1 MGNIDLKGV
10 GYGLFSVAA
19 WSTNYLVG
27 RALGT
32 AGVDPLGLTLVRFAI
47 ATPVLF
53 LMAGLPRYKG
63 QLKDLA
69 VSGLLGVALFN
80 ALLYSSL
87 HFIDAATAS
96 LFVVFSSPIT
106 YMVGV
111 ALRAERASPVRSL
124 GVALS
129 VLGAYLILAPR
140 GSGEAL
146 GALMALGSAI
156 SWSLYTLRV
165 GRLYRRYSPVEAMAW
180 SSLLGTAAMALA
192 LPISNLAIPLQ
203 FAPLVVYIALVP
215 GALAYASWNSAVK
228 SMGPSAAYMLPL
240 LPAITS
246 ALSWIVLKEP
256 LTSLQ
261 MAGMALAVAGV
272 YLANAVRN
280 KR

>member
-1 MGNIDLKGV
+1 MARRTDLKGV
-10 GYGLFSVAA
+10 GYSLFSVVA

-32 AGVDPLGLTLVRFAI
+32 AGVDPLGLTFIRFAI
-47 ATPVLF
+47 ATPILF
-53 LMAGLPRYKG
+53 LMAGLPKYKG

-69 VSGLLGVALFN
+69 ISGLLGVALFN

-96 LFVVFSSPIT
+96 LFVIFSSPIT
-106 YMVGV
+106 YILGV
-111 ALRAERASPVRSL
+111 ALGAERAKPVRSL

-140 GSGEAL
+140 GSGEAP
-146 GALMALGSAI
+146 GALLALGSAV

-165 GRLYRRYSPVEAMAW
+165 GGLYKRYRPVEAMAW
-180 SSLLGTAAMALA
+180 SSLLGTAAMALT
-192 LPISNLAIPLQ
+192 LPIDDLAIPLSL
-203 FAPLVVYIALVP
+203 APLVVYIAVVP
-215 GALAYASWNSAVK
+215 GALAYASWNSAVE

-246 ALSWIVLKEP
+246 ALSWIALGEA
-256 LTSLQ
+256 LTNLQ
-261 MAGMALAVAGV
+261 MAGMALAIAGV
-272 YLANAVRN
+272 YLANAVN
-280 KR
+280 K